1 LIGWSDSG
9 DLGARREKILR
20 AGVRVGLAIT
30 GRLIPQTTG
39 TAPVPSHIAYFGG
52 AVALQAERRSLI
64 ARYAWPGFGAAWAK
78 SARLSTR

>member
-30 GRLIPQTTG
+30 GRLIRKLPARRRFHRTLLISAG
-39 TAPVPSHIAYFGG
+39 PS
-52 AVALQAERRSLI
+52 
-64 ARYAWPGFGAAWAK
+64 P
-78 SARLSTR
+78 